1 MDTMEIMQLVRG
13 KAKEMSYYSLVLKC
27 LKRHPEILE
36 RIANKRFKTQ
46 QEVIEYIN
54 MGAVG

>member
-1 MDTMEIMQLVRG
+1 MDSLEIMQLVRSR
-13 KAKEMSYYSLVLKC
+13 AKEMSYYGLVLKC

-36 RIANKRFKTQ
+36 RIVSKGFKTQ
-46 QEVIEYIN
+46 QEVITYIN